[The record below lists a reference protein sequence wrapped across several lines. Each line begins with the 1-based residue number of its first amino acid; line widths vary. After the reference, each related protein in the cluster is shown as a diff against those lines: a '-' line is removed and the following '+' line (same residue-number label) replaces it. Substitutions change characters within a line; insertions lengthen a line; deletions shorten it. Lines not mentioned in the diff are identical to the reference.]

1 MLKDLKK
8 YCDKFNL
15 GSSGRKDDLKNK
27 VRGHWYSSK
36 PSQGTNLPLLGQEQ
50 TTSSS
55 LPRLGVVLGAD
66 AEEILDLDEIG
77 VESGDDYVVNFED
90 FSDSDTDIDID

>member
-1 MLKDLKK
+1 M
-8 YCDKFNL
+8 
-15 GSSGRKDDLKNK
+15 
-27 VRGHWYSSK
+27 RGHWYSSK
-36 PSQGTNLPLLGQEQ
+36 PSQGTNLPVLGQEQ

-77 VESGDDYVVNFED
+77 VESGDDDVVNFED
-90 FSDSDTDIDID
+90 FSDSDTDVDID